1 MAIGNREW
9 ATGNGMGLFQ
19 RSRRKF
25 QLWFYEGKRRSGSAQ
40 DSSTAHKQHSW
51 WQVMCLTGVDYFSTL
66 GYQPGIAFLAA
77 GALSP
82 IATLVLIFLTLFG
95 ALPMYRRVAAESP
108 YGDGS
113 ISMLENLLS
122 RWKGKLFV
130 LALLGFATTSFI
142 ITITL
147 SAADAT
153 AHIVENPFVIQH
165 LDFLHHRI
173 IVTLVLV
180 AALGAIFLRGFKE
193 AIGIAVVLVAIY
205 LALNLTV
212 VAVGIYEILTHSTVF
227 WNWNELLRQQNPSP
241 FLLIGTALIVFPKLA
256 LGLSGFETGVVVM
269 PLVRGDGVSVK
280 YQPLSTHISRGPE
293 TASEISGRIHNTRK
307 LLTAAALIMSF
318 MLLASSIVTTMLIPA
333 DEFRAETATHEA
345 GAANGRALAYLAHLY
360 LGDVFGTVYDLS
372 TISILWFAGSSAL
385 AGLLNIVP
393 RYLPR
398 YGMAPEWAS
407 ATRPL
412 VIVFIVICFVV
423 TILFRADVDA
433 QGGAYA
439 TGVLALMTS
448 AAIAV
453 TLSARRRG
461 QRVQW
466 AFMLISLVFLY
477 TTITNIV
484 EQPQGIKIALI
495 FIVAIVVSSLFSR
508 VWRSTE
514 LRVDKIELDD
524 MAREFIRKAAKGT
537 VRIIANRM
545 DRGDALEYEQK
556 EKEKRTDNHIPAG
569 EPILFF
575 EVTPG
580 DASEFS
586 GVLKVRGDKVDR
598 FQILRTES
606 PAVPNAIAAFLLF
619 LRNETGKLPHVYF
632 GWSEGN
638 PVSYLLKYIAFG
650 EGDTAPVTHE
660 VLRQAEKDP
669 EQRPIVHV
677 GG

>member
-1 MAIGNREW
+1 MV
-9 ATGNGMGLFQ
+9 LFQ

-25 QLWFYEGKRRSGSAQ
+25 NVWLFEGIKRSGSAH
-40 DSSTAHKQHSW
+40 DSSTAHKQHPW

-66 GYQPGIAFLAA
+66 GYQPGIAFIAA

-108 YGDGS
+108 HGDGS

-130 LALLGFATTSFI
+130 LALLGFASTSFI

-153 AHIVENPFVIQH
+153 AHIVENPFVMEH
-165 LDFLHHRI
+165 LNFLHHRI
-173 IVTLVLV
+173 IVTLVLLTG
-180 AALGAIFLRGFKE
+180 LGAIFLRGFKE
-193 AIGIAVVLVAIY
+193 AVGIAVFLVAIY
-205 LALNLTV
+205 LVLNFTV
-212 VAVGIYEILTHSTVF
+212 VAVGFYEIFTNPNFF
-227 WNWNELLRQQNPSP
+227 WDWSRVLFQTYKSP
-241 FLLIGTALIVFPKLA
+241 FLMIGTALWVFPKLA

-269 PLVRGDGVSVK
+269 PLVRGGLDVNH
-280 YQPLSTHISRGPE
+280 PEDLSHLTRPGESAAQLG
-293 TASEISGRIHNTRK
+293 GRIHNTRK
-307 LLTAAALIMSF
+307 LLTVAALIMSF
-318 MLLASSIVTTMLIPA
+318 LLFASSIVTTMLIPA
-333 DEFRAETATHEA
+333 EEFRPETATQEA
-345 GAANGRALAYLAHLY
+345 GSANGRALAYLAHYY
-360 LGDVFGTVYDLS
+360 LGDVFGTLYDLS

-398 YGMAPEWAS
+398 YGMAPEWAR

-412 VIVFIVICFVV
+412 VVVFTGISFLV

-461 QRVQW
+461 ERVQW
-466 AFMLISLVFLY
+466 VFMLISLVFTY
-477 TTITNIV
+477 TTVTNIV
-484 EQPQGIKIALI
+484 GQPEGIKIALI
-495 FIVAIVVSSLFSR
+495 FIAAIVISSLFSR

-514 LRVDKIELDD
+514 LRVEKIELDD
-524 MAREFIRKAAKGT
+524 TARDFLRKAAKGT
-537 VRIIANRM
+537 VRIITNRC
-545 DRGDALEYEQK
+545 DRGDAVEYELK
-556 EKEKRTDNHIPAG
+556 EKEKRLDNHIPSG

-586 GVLKVRGDKVDR
+586 GVLKIRGETVDG
-598 FQILRTES
+598 FKILRTES

-669 EQRPIVHV
+669 DQRPIVHV

>member
-1 MAIGNREW
+1 
-9 ATGNGMGLFQ
+9 MGLFQ

-25 QLWFYEGKRRSGSAQ
+25 QLWFFEGKRRNDSTHE
-40 DSSTAHKQHSW
+40 SSTGHKQHPW
-51 WQVMCLTGVDYFSTL
+51 WRVMCLTGVDYFSTL

-153 AHIVENPFVIQH
+153 AHIVENPFVIGH

-173 IVTLVLV
+173 IVTLVLI
-180 AALGAIFLRGFKE
+180 AALGGIFLRGFKD
-193 AIGIAVVLVAIY
+193 AIGIAVFLVAIY

-212 VAVGIYEILTHSTVF
+212 VLVGIYEISTHATAFLS
-227 WNWNELLRQQNPSP
+227 WNRVLFETYKSP
-241 FLLIGTALIVFPKLA
+241 FLMIGTALFVFPKLA

-269 PLVRGDGVSVK
+269 PLVKGDVNGNYAANVSTNLT
-280 YQPLSTHISRGPE
+280 YATESN
-293 TASEISGRIHNTRK
+293 AGRIHNTRK
-307 LLTAAALIMSF
+307 LLTIAALIMSF
-318 MLLASSIVTTMLIPA
+318 LLFASSIVTTMLIPA
-333 DEFRAETATHEA
+333 DEFRPETDTQEA
-345 GAANGRALAYLAHLY
+345 GAANGRALAYLAHTY

-398 YGMAPEWAS
+398 YGMAPEWAR

-412 VIVFIVICFVV
+412 VVVFTVICFLV

-453 TLSARRRG
+453 TLSARRHG
-461 QRVQW
+461 ERVQW
-466 AFMLISLVFLY
+466 AFMLIALVFIY
-477 TTITNIV
+477 TTVVNII
-484 EQPQGIKIALI
+484 EQPEGIKIAVI
-495 FIVAIVVSSLFSR
+495 FIVAIVGSSLVSR

-514 LRVDKIELDD
+514 LRVERVELDD
-524 MAREFIRKAAKGT
+524 MAREFIRNAAKGT
-537 VRIIANRM
+537 VRIITNRI
-545 DRGDALEYEQK
+545 DRGDALEYQAK
-556 EKEKRTDNHIPAG
+556 EKEKRLDNHIPAG

-586 GVLKVRGDKVDR
+586 GVLKVRGENVDG
-598 FQILRTES
+598 FKILRTES

-669 EQRPIVHV
+669 DQRPIVHV

>member
-1 MAIGNREW
+1 
-9 ATGNGMGLFQ
+9 MGFFQ

-25 QLWFYEGKRRSGSAQ
+25 QLWLYEGKRRSGSAQ
-40 DSSTAHKQHSW
+40 DSSTPHKQHPW

-95 ALPMYRRVAAESP
+95 ALPMYKRVAAESP
-108 YGDGS
+108 HGDGS

-153 AHIVENPFVIQH
+153 AHIIENPFVLDH
-165 LDFLHHRI
+165 LQFLHHRI
-173 IVTLVLV
+173 VVTLVLIV
-180 AALGAIFLRGFKE
+180 ALGAIFLRGFKE
-193 AIGIAVVLVAIY
+193 AIGIAVFLVVIY
-205 LALNLTV
+205 LALNFTV
-212 VAVGIYEILTHSTVF
+212 VAVGFYEIATHPTVLL
-227 WNWNELLRQQNPSP
+227 NWRSLLFSQYTNP
-241 FLLIGTALIVFPKLA
+241 LLMIGTALIVFPKLA

-269 PLVRGDGVSVK
+269 PLVKGDADPGK
-280 YQPLSTHISRGPE
+280 YQIEENPHLTRPGESTAE
-293 TASEISGRIHNTRK
+293 LAGRIHNTRK
-307 LLTAAALIMSF
+307 LLMSAALIMSV
-318 MLLASSIVTTMLIPA
+318 MLFASSIVTTLLIPA
-333 DEFRAETATHEA
+333 EEFRPETPTQEA
-345 GAANGRALAYLAHLY
+345 GTANGRALAYLAHHY
-360 LGDVFGTVYDLS
+360 LGDVFGTIYDLS

-398 YGMAPEWAS
+398 YGMAPEWAR
-407 ATRPL
+407 AVRPL
-412 VIVFIVICFVV
+412 VVVFTLICFIV
-423 TILFRADVDA
+423 TILFKADVDA

-453 TLSARRRG
+453 TLSARRKG
-461 QRVQW
+461 ENKQW
-466 AFMLISLVFLY
+466 IFMAISLVFIY
-477 TTITNIV
+477 TTVVNIV
-484 EQPQGIKIALI
+484 EQPEGIKIASI
-495 FIVAIVVSSLFSR
+495 FIVAIVVTSLFSR

-514 LRVDKIELDD
+514 LRVERIELDD
-524 MAREFIRKAAKGT
+524 AAREFVRRAAKGT
-537 VRIIANRM
+537 VRIITNRV
-545 DRGDALEYEQK
+545 DRGDSAEYQAK
-556 EKEKRTDNHIPAG
+556 EKEKRLDNHIPAG

-586 GVLKVRGDKVDR
+586 GVLKIRGENVDG

-669 EQRPIVHV
+669 DQRPIVHV

>member
-1 MAIGNREW
+1 
-9 ATGNGMGLFQ
+9 
-19 RSRRKF
+19 
-25 QLWFYEGKRRSGSAQ
+25 
-40 DSSTAHKQHSW
+40 
-51 WQVMCLTGVDYFSTL
+51 MCLTGVDYFSTL

-77 GALSP
+77 GVLSP

-130 LALLGFATTSFI
+130 LALLGFASTSFI

-153 AHIVENPFVIQH
+153 AHVVENPFVIEH

-173 IVTLVLV
+173 IVTLILI
-180 AALGAIFLRGFKE
+180 AALGGIFLRGFKE
-193 AIGIAVVLVAIY
+193 AIGIAVFLVAIY
-205 LALNLTV
+205 LSLNLIIV
-212 VAVGIYEILTHSTVF
+212 SVGFYEILTHPTVL
-227 WNWNELLRQQNPSP
+227 WDWKRLLSQEYTNP
-241 FLLIGTALIVFPKLA
+241 FFMIGAALIVFPKLA

-269 PLVRGDGVSVK
+269 PLVKGDVDSPKAEPLALHVTRGGESHA
-280 YQPLSTHISRGPE
+280 QL
-293 TASEISGRIHNTRK
+293 AGRIHNARK
-307 LLTAAALIMSF
+307 LLTTAALIMSF
-318 MLLASSIVTTMLIPA
+318 MLIASSVVTTMLIPA
-333 DEFRAETATHEA
+333 EEFRPETPTQEA
-345 GAANGRALAYLAHLY
+345 GTANGRALAYLAHHY
-360 LGDVFGTVYDLS
+360 LGYIFGTAYDVS

-398 YGMAPEWAS
+398 YGMAPEWAR

-412 VIVFIVICFVV
+412 VVVFTAICFIV

-453 TLSARRRG
+453 TLAARRRG
-461 QRVQW
+461 QKVQW
-466 AFMLISLVFLY
+466 VFMVISVVFTY
-477 TTITNIV
+477 TTIVNIL
-484 EQPQGIKIALI
+484 EQPDGIKIALI
-495 FIVAIVVSSLFSR
+495 FIAAIVVSSLFSR

-514 LRVDKIELDD
+514 LRVDRIELDD

-537 VRIIANRM
+537 VRIVANRI
-545 DRGDALEYEQK
+545 DRGDVQEYQLK
-556 EKEKRTDNHIPAG
+556 EKEKRTDNHIPPG

-586 GVLKVRGDKVDR
+586 GVLKIRGEQVGGY
-598 FQILRTES
+598 QILRTES

-619 LRNETGKLPHVYF
+619 LRDETGKLPHVYF

>member
-1 MAIGNREW
+1 
-9 ATGNGMGLFQ
+9 
-19 RSRRKF
+19 
-25 QLWFYEGKRRSGSAQ
+25 
-40 DSSTAHKQHSW
+40 
-51 WQVMCLTGVDYFSTL
+51 MCLTGVDYFSTL

-95 ALPMYRRVAAESP
+95 ALPMYKRVAAESP
-108 YGDGS
+108 HGDGS

-153 AHIVENPFVIQH
+153 AHIIENPFVLDH
-165 LDFLHHRI
+165 LQFLHHRI
-173 IVTLVLV
+173 FVTLLLI

-193 AIGIAVVLVAIY
+193 AIGIAVFLVVIY
-205 LALNLTV
+205 LALNFAV
-212 VAVGIYEILTHSTVF
+212 VAVGFYEIATHPTVLL
-227 WNWNELLRQQNPSP
+227 NWRNLLFNQYASP
-241 FLLIGTALIVFPKLA
+241 FLMIGTALIVFPKLA

-269 PLVRGDGVSVK
+269 PLVKGDADPGK
-280 YQPLSTHISRGPE
+280 YKIEENPQLTRPGESTAE
-293 TASEISGRIHNTRK
+293 LAGRIHNTRK
-307 LLTAAALIMSF
+307 LLMSAALIMSV
-318 MLLASSIVTTMLIPA
+318 LLFASSIVTTLLIPA
-333 DEFRAETATHEA
+333 EEFRPETATQEA
-345 GAANGRALAYLAHLY
+345 GTANGRALAYLAHHY
-360 LGDVFGTVYDLS
+360 LGEVFGTIYDLS

-398 YGMAPEWAS
+398 YGMAPEWAR
-407 ATRPL
+407 AVRPL
-412 VIVFIVICFVV
+412 VVVFTLICFIV
-423 TILFRADVDA
+423 TILFKADVDA

-453 TLSARRRG
+453 TLSARRNGERM
-461 QRVQW
+461 QW
-466 AFMLISLVFLY
+466 IFMVISLVFMY
-477 TTITNIV
+477 TTIVNIV
-484 EQPQGIKIALI
+484 EQPEGIKIASI
-495 FIVAIVVSSLFSR
+495 FIVAIVVTSLFSR

-514 LRVDKIELDD
+514 LRVERIELDD
-524 MAREFIRKAAKGT
+524 PAREFVRRAAKGT
-537 VRIIANRM
+537 VRIITNRV
-545 DRGDALEYEQK
+545 DRGDAAEYQAK
-556 EKEKRTDNHIPAG
+556 EKEKRLDNHIPAG

-586 GVLKVRGDKVDR
+586 GVLKIRGENVDG

-669 EQRPIVHV
+669 DQRPIVHV

>member
-1 MAIGNREW
+1 
-9 ATGNGMGLFQ
+9 
-19 RSRRKF
+19 
-25 QLWFYEGKRRSGSAQ
+25 
-40 DSSTAHKQHSW
+40 
-51 WQVMCLTGVDYFSTL
+51 MCLTGVDYFSTL

-82 IATLVLIFLTLFG
+82 IATLVLVLLTLFG
-95 ALPMYRRVAAESP
+95 ALPMYRRVAEESP
-108 YGDGS
+108 HGDGS

-153 AHIVENPFVIQH
+153 AHIVENPFVLTH

-173 IVTLVLV
+173 FVTLFLI
-180 AALGAIFLRGFKE
+180 AALGAVFLRGFKE
-193 AIGIAVVLVAIY
+193 AIGIAVFLVAIY
-205 LALNLTV
+205 LALNITV
-212 VAVGIYEILTHSTVF
+212 VSVGFYEIATHKTVF
-227 WNWNELLRQQNPSP
+227 WDWKTFLFKSYGNP
-241 FLLIGTALIVFPKLA
+241 FLMIGTALVIFPKLA

-269 PLVRGDGVSVK
+269 PLVKGDGGGT
-280 YQPLSTHISRGPE
+280 YRNGESTHHSRTGE
-293 TASEISGRIHNTRK
+293 SRAQLQGRINNTRK
-307 LLTAAALIMSF
+307 LLTVAALIMSF
-318 MLLASSIVTTMLIPA
+318 LLLASSIVTTMLIPA
-333 DEFRAETATHEA
+333 EEFRPETDLQEA
-345 GAANGRALAYLAHLY
+345 GSANGRALAYLAHHF

-398 YGMAPEWAS
+398 YGMAPEWAR

-412 VIVFIVICFVV
+412 VVVFTVICFLV
-423 TILFRADVDA
+423 TVLFKADVDA

-466 AFMLISLVFLY
+466 LFMLISLVFVY
-477 TTITNIV
+477 TTIVNIF
-484 EQPQGIKIALI
+484 EQPEGIKIALI
-495 FIVAIVVSSLFSR
+495 FIVVIVASSLFSR

-514 LRVDKIELDD
+514 LRVDRIELDD
-524 MAREFIRKAAKGT
+524 PAREFVRKAAKGT
-537 VRIIANRM
+537 VRIITNRI
-545 DRGDALEYEQK
+545 DRGDVLEYEAK
-556 EKEKRTDNHIPAG
+556 EKEKRVDNHIPAG

-586 GVLKVRGDKVDR
+586 GVLKIRGETVDR

-669 EQRPIVHV
+669 DQRPIVHV

>member
-1 MAIGNREW
+1 
-9 ATGNGMGLFQ
+9 MGLLQ

-25 QLWFYEGKRRSGSAQ
+25 KLWLLEGKRPAGSAH
-40 DSSTAHKQHSW
+40 DSTTPHKQHPW

-82 IATLVLIFLTLFG
+82 VATLVLIFLTLFG

-130 LALLGFATTSFI
+130 LALLGFAATSFI

-153 AHIVENPFVIQH
+153 AHIVENPFVIEH
-165 LDFLHHRI
+165 VDFLHHRI
-173 IVTLVLV
+173 IVTLVLLT
-180 AALGAIFLRGFKE
+180 ALGAIFLRGFKE

-205 LALNLTV
+205 LVLNLAVVTV
-212 VAVGIYEILTHSTVF
+212 GFYEIATHPLAVS
-227 WNWNELLRQQNPSP
+227 NWQTALFQTYRSP
-241 FLLIGTALIVFPKLA
+241 LVMAGTALIVFPKLA

-269 PLVRGDGVSVK
+269 PLVKGNAGANE
-280 YQPLSTHISRGPE
+280 LE
-293 TASEISGRIHNTRK
+293 GRIRNTRK
-307 LLTAAALIMSF
+307 LLMTAALIMSF
-318 MLLASSIVTTMLIPA
+318 LLLASSIVTSLLIPA
-333 DEFRAETATHEA
+333 EEFRPETDTQDA
-345 GAANGRALAYLAHLY
+345 GAANGRALAYVAHEY
-360 LGDVFGTVYDLS
+360 LGHLFGTAYDIS

-398 YGMAPEWAS
+398 YGMAPEWAR

-412 VIVFIVICFVV
+412 VVVFTLICFVV

-453 TLSARRRG
+453 TLSARRRN
-461 QRVQW
+461 QPVQW
-466 AFMLISLVFLY
+466 LFMLISLVFIY
-477 TTITNIV
+477 TTVVNMV
-484 EQPQGIKIALI
+484 EQPEGIKIALI
-495 FIVAIVVSSLFSR
+495 FIAAIVISSLFSR

-514 LRVDKIELDD
+514 LRVERIELDD
-524 MAREFIRKAAKGT
+524 AAREFIRHAAKGT
-537 VRIIANRM
+537 VRIITNRI
-545 DRGDALEYEQK
+545 DRGDALEYELK
-556 EKEKRTDNHIPAG
+556 EKEKRLDNHIPVG

-586 GVLKVRGDKVDR
+586 GVLKVRGEKVDR

-650 EGDTAPVTHE
+650 EGDTAPITHE
-660 VLRQAEKDP
+660 VLRQAERDP

>member
-1 MAIGNREW
+1 
-9 ATGNGMGLFQ
+9 
-19 RSRRKF
+19 
-25 QLWFYEGKRRSGSAQ
+25 
-40 DSSTAHKQHSW
+40 
-51 WQVMCLTGVDYFSTL
+51 MCLTGVDYFSTL

-95 ALPMYRRVAAESP
+95 ALPMYRRVAEESP

-113 ISMLENLLS
+113 ISMLETLLS

-130 LALLGFATTSFI
+130 LVLLGFASTSFI

-153 AHIVENPFVIQH
+153 AHVVENPFVLEH
-165 LDFLHHRI
+165 LHFLHNR
-173 IVTLVLV
+173 VFLTLALV
-180 AALGAIFLRGFKE
+180 AALGGIFLRGFKE

-205 LALNLTV
+205 LVLNLIV
-212 VAVGIYEILTHSTVF
+212 VSVGFYEILTHPTAL
-227 WNWNELLRQQNPSP
+227 WNWKNTLVLNYRSP
-241 FLLIGTALIVFPKLA
+241 FLMIATALLVFPKLA

-269 PLVRGDGVSVK
+269 PLVKGNGGSEINADG
-280 YQPLSTHISRGPE
+280 LHSTRSRGHAVNP
-293 TASEISGRIHNTRK
+293 SELAGRIANTRK

-318 MLLASSIVTTMLIPA
+318 LLFASSVVTTLLIPA
-333 DEFRAETATHEA
+333 AEFHPETATEEA
-345 GAANGRALAYLAHLY
+345 GAANGRALAYLAHTY
-360 LGDVFGTVYDLS
+360 LGDVFGTAYDLS

-398 YGMAPEWAS
+398 FGMAPEWAR

-412 VIVFIVICFVV
+412 VVVFTCICFIV
-423 TILFRADVDA
+423 TILFSADVDA

-439 TGVLALMTS
+439 TGVLALMSS

-461 QRVQW
+461 ERIQW
-466 AFMLISLVFLY
+466 AFMLISLVFIY
-477 TTITNIV
+477 TTVTNII
-484 EQPQGIKIALI
+484 EQPEGIKIAAI
-495 FIVAIVVSSLFSR
+495 FIVAIVISSLFSR

-514 LRVDKIELDD
+514 LRVERIELDD
-524 MAREFIRKAAKGT
+524 TAREFVRRAAKGT
-537 VRIIANRM
+537 IRIITNRR
-545 DRGDALEYEQK
+545 DRGDALEYQLK
-556 EKEKRTDNHIPAG
+556 EHEKRLDNHIPGG

-586 GVLKVRGDKVDR
+586 AVLRITGERIDG
-598 FQILRTES
+598 FQVLRTES
-606 PAVPNAIAAFLLF
+606 AAVPNAIAAFLLF

-638 PVSYLLKYIAFG
+638 PLSYLLKYIAFG